1 MSKLEERIRS
11 DFLYYES
18 LGNDEERFTSWGTRY
33 DLQQIAKSLKNVME
47 KFDFVDDVRN
57 EENVPDFM
65 EVDKYVEKLG
75 DKGDVDVTSN

>member
-57 EENVPDFM
+57 EENVPDVYKGWQ
-65 EVDKYVEKLG
+65 E
-75 DKGDVDVTSN
+75 GDVDVTSNQ